1 MVKRYD
7 AGLLNDY
14 GGGNVEWW
22 QDYIRAEVERCN
34 DHYEADYAALAEE
47 NRRLRDASHKLAM
60 YVLQSELYS
69 KGKPDYVEAVD
80 NVLAITQIARREA
93 GRDE

>member
-7 AGLLNDY
+7 PGLLNDY

-47 NRRLRDASHKLAM
+47 NRRLREALEEIADYPNQPKRCI
-60 YVLQSELYS
+60 YVDYS
-69 KGKPDYVEAVD
+69 CRLLE
-80 NVLAITQIARREA
+80 IARKATE
-93 GRDE
+93 G